1 MFNAFSVLLNISHY
15 GKAQPRHLRATHS
28 RERTRSSSGA
38 KHCVGNGAL
47 MEATDQQTAD
57 EASRVIIEAMWRRL
71 KTKPL
76 HH

>member
-1 MFNAFSVLLNISHY
+1 
-15 GKAQPRHLRATHS
+15 
-28 RERTRSSSGA
+28 
-38 KHCVGNGAL
+38 VGNAAL
-47 MEATDQQTAD
+47 MEAAEQQTAD